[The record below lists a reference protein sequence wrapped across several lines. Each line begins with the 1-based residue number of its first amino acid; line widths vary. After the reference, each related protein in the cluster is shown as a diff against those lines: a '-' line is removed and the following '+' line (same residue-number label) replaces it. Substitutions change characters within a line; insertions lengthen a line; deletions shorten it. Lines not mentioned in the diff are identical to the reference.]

1 MPPENYDIIEKGK
14 KYKFFAL
21 SLIFLLIQS
30 ALLIMFIVIWYIFK
44 FIICYQLN
52 VMKSYNEFFVFK
64 KKQKEGEEE
73 EETDVK
79 SQKLIDYFKDDTELT
94 SWDMFSEISNN
105 LTTLEKIYIAV
116 IECSFNNREINMFI
130 FTLIFNILFLCTK
143 CYIFLTIP
151 ILFIANLIPT
161 LFDIFYAIKTKFL
174 NMLIVLIFEY
184 FVIYIFMWIT
194 YFYLP
199 KFLDFDDVLDPH
211 SLSHISEKYCYSSL
225 QCFMMVLNYGSSA
238 GGGLGDVISI
248 PSYRTDVGIFVG
260 RFFYDMFFFILI
272 VLVMGNIF
280 LGIIVDSFGELKK
293 INEWIQ

>member
-1 MPPENYDIIEKGK
+1 
-14 KYKFFAL
+14 
-21 SLIFLLIQS
+21 
-30 ALLIMFIVIWYIFK
+30 
-44 FIICYQLN
+44 
-52 VMKSYNEFFVFK
+52 
-64 KKQKEGEEE
+64 
-73 EETDVK
+73 
-79 SQKLIDYFKDDTELT
+79 
-94 SWDMFSEISNN
+94 MFSEISKN
-105 LTTLEKIYIAV
+105 LSTLEKIYIAV

-161 LFDIFYAIKTKFL
+161 LFDIFKAIKTKFL

-199 KFLDFDDVLDPH
+199 KFLDFDEVLNPH
-211 SLSHISEKYCYSSL
+211 SLSYISEKYCYSSL

-293 INEWIQ
+293 INDEREKDMNNVCFICQLSRDDCLTRNIDFEEHISTQHNKWNYVYFLTYLHINNPNDFSGIENGVWEKLEEQDFGWIPLEESGD